1 MTGALS
7 NVFFMHPEMGIGNQT
22 PQLAIEAAGGN
33 PDVII
38 PMFIKE
44 ALPPVVLSVFSLT
57 MLSAAM
63 STLSSLFHVAG
74 SSLGHDLCGKLNIK
88 SLSSMNISRIGVG
101 FGIILSVIFAMIL
114 PPGVVARGTAI
125 FFGICAAAF
134 LPAYVASLYWKR
146 ATRAGIWA
154 GVVTGSVVTVFGLL
168 FLHKKEAA
176 WLGVCRWIFGR
187 DVLIEVHPWPVV
199 DPFVYALPLSVIML
213 VLVTL
218 MTRPPEQ
225 KHIDRLFK

>member
-7 NVFFMHPEMGIGNQT
+7 NVFFMHPEMGIGSRA

-44 ALPPVVLSVFSLT
+44 ALPPIVLYVFSLT

-74 SSLGHDLCGKLNIK
+74 SSLGHDLCGKLKFK

-101 FGIILSVIFAMIL
+101 FGIVLSVIFAMIL

-125 FFGICAAAF
+125 FFGICAAAC
-134 LPAYVASLYWKR
+134 LPAYAAALYWKR

-176 WLGVCRWIFGR
+176 WLGICRLLTGR
-187 DVLIEVHPWPVV
+187 DVLIEIHPWPVV
-199 DPFVYALPLSVIML
+199 DPFVYALPLSVIVL
-213 VLVTL
+213 VLVSL
-218 MTRPPEQ
+218 MTNPPE
-225 KHIDRLFK
+225 KGHLSRLFK